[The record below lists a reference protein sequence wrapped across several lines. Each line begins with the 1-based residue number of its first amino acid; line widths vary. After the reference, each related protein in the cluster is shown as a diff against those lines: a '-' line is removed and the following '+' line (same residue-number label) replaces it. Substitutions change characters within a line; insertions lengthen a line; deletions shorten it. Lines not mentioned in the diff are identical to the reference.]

1 MKLQEV
7 RLKELEK
14 RFEMSMTTEAPSV
27 VFNEF
32 GEVVAIIK

>member
-1 MKLQEV
+1 MKLQE
-7 RLKELEK
+7 LEN

>member
-1 MKLQEV
+1 MKPQKV
-7 RLKELEK
+7 NIQELEK
-14 RFEMSMTTEAPSV
+14 RFEMSMTTEAPLV